1 MDSLSESTELL
12 MVGSDLVV
20 ILVLDA
26 VEDLDVTLALGGM
39 VNE

>member
-1 MDSLSESTELL
+1 

-26 VEDLDVTLALGGM
+26 VDDLDVTRALGGM
-39 VNE
+39 VVVRKPS